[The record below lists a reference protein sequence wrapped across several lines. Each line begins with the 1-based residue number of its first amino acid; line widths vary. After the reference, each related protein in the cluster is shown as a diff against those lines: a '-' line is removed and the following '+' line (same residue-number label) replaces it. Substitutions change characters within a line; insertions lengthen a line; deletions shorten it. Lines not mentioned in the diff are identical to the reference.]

1 MDSDKNSVCG
11 HKRSRSVL
19 GRDVFY
25 TLYGQYKCV
34 KILFMDKKSRIII
47 AVVAFIIAAL
57 VVVTP
62 DVFAQSGA
70 SASVSAMSSAAS
82 VVQNEV
88 DPRAYAEWIYSV
100 FNYVYSNYIDE
111 VDPKVLYEGAMKGL
125 MDAFGDPHTMYL
137 DSSQQRSMDDTVN
150 GSFGGVGLQISKLS
164 VSTPDEPAY
173 VLVSAPIKGT
183 PGWYAGIES
192 GDLII
197 AIGDVDTS
205 TITMD
210 EVLSKLRG
218 PVGTSVEVTIRRGK
232 DMEFNLVLERALIET
247 VTVEYGMIEESS
259 GRTGYLKL
267 LEFSGLTDKKVQE
280 ALDYFSEQNYDSLI
294 IDLRGNGGGLLLGAE
309 LVADKFI
316 DEGTI
321 VSTKGRNGV
330 VKSEYKA
337 SKRRTVVPAGLPIV
351 ILMDSLS
358 ASASEVLAGALKDT
372 KVAYIVG
379 ERSYGKGSVQQSL
392 ALGFNDGAKFTV
404 EKYYSPTDCNIDGI
418 GIPPDLEVALP
429 EMSDADKEIYM
440 KLMNDNILYPY
451 VQEHPGMTEADVA
464 AYAEKLS
471 ADYPMD
477 KLYLRRVIRVYAN
490 RTRQDPL
497 YDYEFDTQL
506 KAAIDTVLRKDFAGL
521 LSSVKTLKDL
531 EIEREAAEAATE

>member
-1 MDSDKNSVCG
+1 
-11 HKRSRSVL
+11 
-19 GRDVFY
+19 
-25 TLYGQYKCV
+25 
-34 KILFMDKKSRIII
+34 MDKKSRIII
-47 AVVAFIIAAL
+47 VAVALLVAAL

-62 DVFAQSGA
+62 GVFAQSA
-70 SASVSAMSSAAS
+70 ATTSVSALSSAAS
-82 VVQNEV
+82 TSEGEV
-88 DPRAYAEWIYSV
+88 DPRVYAEWIYSV

-111 VDPKVLYEGAMKGL
+111 VDPKVLYEGAMRGL

-150 GSFGGVGLQISKLS
+150 GSFGGVGLLISKLT

-173 VLVSAPIKGT
+173 VLVSSPLKGT

-210 EVLSKLRG
+210 EVLGLLRG
-218 PVGTSVEVTIRRGK
+218 PIGTSVEVTIRRGK
-232 DMEFNLVLERALIET
+232 DMEFSVVLERALIET
-247 VTVEYGMIEESS
+247 VTVEYGMITEST

-280 ALDYFSEQNYDSLI
+280 ALDYFKEQNYDSLI

-316 DEGTI
+316 NEGVI

-337 SKRRTVVPAGLPIV
+337 SRRRTVIPAGLPIV
-351 ILMDSLS
+351 ILIDGSS
-358 ASASEVLAGALKDT
+358 ASASEVLAGAMKDA
-372 KVAYIVG
+372 KVAYLVG
-379 ERSYGKGSVQQSL
+379 ERSFGKGSVQQSL
-392 ALGFNDGAKFTV
+392 SLGFNDGAKYTV

-418 GIPPDLEVALP
+418 GIPPDLEVSFP
-429 EMSDADKEIYM
+429 EMSDEDKEIYI
-440 KLMNDNILYPY
+440 KLMNDNVLYPY
-451 VQEHPGMTEADVA
+451 VQEHPGMTESDVA
-464 AYAEKLS
+464 AYAEVLAK
-471 ADYPMD
+471 DYPMD
-477 KLYLRRVIRVYAN
+477 KFYLRRIIRIYAN
-490 RTRQDPL
+490 RTREDPL

-506 KAAIDTVLRKDFAGL
+506 KAAVDTVLRKDFAAL
-521 LSSVKTLKDL
+521 LSSVKTLK
-531 EIEREAAEAATE
+531 EIELEREAAAETETTAATAK